1 MPTPDDPMGSTSASG
16 GVRFFNTMSRRLE
29 PFVPQA
35 ERQVSM
41 YTCGPTVYDHAHI
54 GNFRCYVW
62 EDALRRFLKHR
73 GFAVTQVM
81 NITDVDDKTIRNA
94 AAAGVSLDDYTGPYI
109 DGFFEDLD
117 ALNIERAEVYP
128 RATRHVPEMVAI
140 CRRLIERDHTYESQ
154 GSLYFK
160 IATFSDYGKLSHID
174 LAGIL
179 PGARVESDEYEK
191 DDARDFVLW
200 KARKGDEPHWETE
213 LGDGRPGWH
222 LECSAMSMKY
232 LGESFDIHT
241 GAVDNIFPH
250 HENEIAQSEA
260 ATGRPFVRYW
270 MHCEHL
276 IVDGEKMSKSKGN
289 FFTLRDLLARGLEP
303 RAIRYFLLS
312 AHYRKQ
318 LNFTLEGVRQASAAL
333 TRLDDFADRL
343 DREPPGRGGS
353 LAGTLAQIGPR
364 FEAAM
369 NDDLNTAEA
378 LGATFDLLRETNAA
392 LDRGE
397 GTAPDRESIAAFFTR
412 FRYLFG
418 VPRRQVDLNSEVES
432 LIRRRD
438 EARGRRDFAT
448 ADRIRGELR
457 DMGIVI
463 EDTPQGVTWKKR

>member
-35 ERQVSM
+35 ERKVSM

-160 IATFSDYGKLSHID
+160 IATLPDYGKLSHID

-200 KARKGDEPHWETE
+200 KARKGDEPHWVTE

-232 LGESFDIHT
+232 LGDSFDIHT

-353 LAGTLAQIGPR
+353 LAGALAQIGPR

-369 NDDLNTAEA
+369 DDDLNTAEA

-397 GTAPDRESIAAFFTR
+397 GTAADRESVAAFFTR

-418 VPRRQVDLNSEVES
+418 VPRRQVDLTSEVES